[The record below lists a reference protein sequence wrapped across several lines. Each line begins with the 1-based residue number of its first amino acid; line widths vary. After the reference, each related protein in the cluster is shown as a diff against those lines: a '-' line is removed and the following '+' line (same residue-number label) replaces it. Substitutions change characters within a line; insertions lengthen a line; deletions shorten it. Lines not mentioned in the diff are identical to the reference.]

1 MVGIGTAR
9 WRTLA
14 LGLGLASC
22 TRVSDT
28 ERFAPD
34 HEALVIVRTVP
45 DAGAHGV
52 DPDAAIDLCFS
63 HTVDPR
69 SIAPTD
75 ATMSSGETPID
86 SETSVQL
93 LPWTDPGGVDVAADA
108 TAPWC
113 SGSVMSVRPKA
124 PLFAGLR
131 YRLRLVPRVSGWNG
145 EILDTEQ
152 PGWTPEGS
160 RMRYYLEFTVDDAP
174 DPERTDDGT
183 GGDATD
189 STGDTDTTGDTDGT
203 GDTDDIGDTDGAES
217 GPDGPTLADLF
228 APGQLFDPARPT
240 CSCHRD
246 PDDLALRR
254 IDLRDAARAYDA
266 LVLDARPRET
276 GFALVAP
283 RRPSE
288 SFLVQKLVRDHD
300 GAPLE
305 GILGDAMP
313 PEGGL
318 PYADYVMIARW
329 IAAGALP

>member
-1 MVGIGTAR
+1 M
-9 WRTLA
+9 LA
-14 LGLGLASC
+14 LLASC

-34 HEALVIVRTVP
+34 DETLVIVRTVP
-45 DAGAHGV
+45 EAGARDV
-52 DPDAAIDLCFS
+52 APDAAIDLGFS

-86 SETSVQL
+86 SEASLQL
-93 LPWTDPGGVDVAADA
+93 LPWTAPSGVDVAADA

-113 SGSVMSVRPKA
+113 SGSVLSVRPKA
-124 PLFAGLR
+124 PLFAGLH
-131 YRLRLVPRVSGWNG
+131 YRLRLVPRASGWNG
-145 EILDTEQ
+145 EILDTAQ
-152 PGWTPEGS
+152 PGWTPEGT
-160 RMRYYLEFTVDDAP
+160 RMRYYLEFTVDPAP
-174 DPERTDDGT
+174 DPERPDDGT
-183 GGDATD
+183 GD
-189 STGDTDTTGDTDGT
+189 TGDTDTGDTD
-203 GDTDDIGDTDGAES
+203 TDDGGDDA
-217 GPDGPTLADLF
+217 PQDGPRLADLF
-228 APGQLFDPARPT
+228 APGQIFDPERPT

-254 IDLRDAARAYDA
+254 VDLRDASRAYAA
-266 LVLDARPRET
+266 LVLDVRPRET

-313 PEGGL
+313 PEGDL